1 MKLYYAKAF
10 ITENKNI
17 FLYDALLE
25 SLHEIEENFYKII
38 ESDNLSDEQEKFY
51 YNYINEYNIRNI
63 INPPQTEIS
72 HGYKTDII
80 ERIINSH
87 KKLLILSITNKCNMN
102 CTYCIYHDKFNNI
115 DEINHTMPFE
125 TAVKAIDNLLETS
138 LNLEQAHIGFYGGE
152 SLLEFDLIK
161 RCVEYIK
168 SKSSGIKITF
178 GTTTNGI
185 LLNNERIRRYF
196 EDNNFQVSV
205 SLDGPKILNDRYRIT
220 KLGKGSYAT
229 VISNLNLWYKENP
242 DFVKSKVL
250 INIVEAPPVYL
261 KVLDDFFCGF
271 PMYYSYSSFFCTPY
285 FKSHMDVSD
294 DNMKKIVERENSNF
308 SKRFNDEVIRSYKNY
323 LPRNLKFTPE
333 KIIPGGVCMPIYMR
347 WYVNSKGEYY
357 PCERIEEKEEFCIGN
372 VDRDINYEK
381 IVSLFDNYIIKA
393 KDKCNGCWGIKIC
406 GRCFKNIEESCD
418 DLLNNLEKRYLYF
431 LEKING
437 NKYALDK
444 IDAISYII

>member
-1 MKLYYAKAF
+1 
-10 ITENKNI
+10 
-17 FLYDALLE
+17 
-25 SLHEIEENFYKII
+25 
-38 ESDNLSDEQEKFY
+38 
-51 YNYINEYNIRNI
+51 
-63 INPPQTEIS
+63 
-72 HGYKTDII
+72 
-80 ERIINSH
+80 
-87 KKLLILSITNKCNMN
+87 
-102 CTYCIYHDKFNNI
+102 
-115 DEINHTMPFE
+115 MPFE
-125 TAVKAIDNLLETS
+125 TASKGYRQFIRNIVKFRTNTY
-138 LNLEQAHIGFYGGE
+138 GFYGGE

-229 VISNLNLWYKENP
+229 VISNLKLWYKENP

-294 DNMKKIVERENSNF
+294 DNMKK
-308 SKRFNDEVIRSYKNY
+308 
-323 LPRNLKFTPE
+323 L
-333 KIIPGGVCMPIYMR
+333 
-347 WYVNSKGEYY
+347 
-357 PCERIEEKEEFCIGN
+357 
-372 VDRDINYEK
+372 
-381 IVSLFDNYIIKA
+381 
-393 KDKCNGCWGIKIC
+393 
-406 GRCFKNIEESCD
+406 
-418 DLLNNLEKRYLYF
+418 
-431 LEKING
+431 
-437 NKYALDK
+437 
-444 IDAISYII
+444 